1 MDRAVQTAKSAG
13 FSDVLPLPAPSS
25 FLHYGAD
32 VMYEVIL
39 EINEFTLKKDQRTLL
54 EIEMP

>member
-13 FSDVLPLPAPSS
+13 FSEILRLPARSS
-25 FLHYGAD
+25 FLQFGAI

-39 EINEFTLKKDQRTLL
+39 ELNALTLKQQDDRAYSNLCG
-54 EIEMP
+54 